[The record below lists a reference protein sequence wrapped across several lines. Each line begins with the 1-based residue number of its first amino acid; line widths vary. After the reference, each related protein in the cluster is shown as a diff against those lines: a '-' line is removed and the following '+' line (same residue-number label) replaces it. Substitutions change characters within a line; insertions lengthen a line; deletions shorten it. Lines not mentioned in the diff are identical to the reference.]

1 MKTLVLA
8 MAAILLALPSVSA
21 PLAEEGQDQ
30 LCETSQSETNAAR
43 EAFFFAFPLYE
54 MFRMRQRALLP
65 EGAQLNSLRHRTEL
79 SGLEDRY
86 ITTPNRDTL
95 YSQAWLDLAE
105 GPVRFSIPEM
115 GERYH
120 SAHLMNAFSDTFAVL
135 RNETPKTRAFLIA
148 GPEWQGEVGTNETLI
163 RSPTRDAWL
172 VLRTHV
178 KNDSDLAKAQRL
190 QLAYSLD
197 SDTGSAGDLAFE
209 GRIPP
214 LPDGKQFREVV
225 NAALARGPIPTAQK
239 DRLECMSATANDQ
252 IFLNDAGATEIPE
265 YPKLN
270 TFIGQFFA
278 ETQTAFEQS
287 GELVNGWRY
296 PPANI
301 GTFGT
306 DDVYRSAMALGGLA
320 ALPIEE
326 AISPMTNVDA
336 DDATLNGQSV
346 YRLNIPGDMPVDG
359 FWSLTLYES
368 DGAGRWFFYP
378 NEIDRYAI
386 SSASNDLHREEDGSI
401 VVEISNQERSS
412 SSNWLPAPNGAFR
425 LVFRAY
431 RPQKAFRNGE
441 FRLPPVERDQ
451 SNLRDPA
458 GNEVVN

>member
-8 MAAILLALPSVSA
+8 MAALLLALPSVSA
-21 PLAEEGQDQ
+21 PLAEEAQDQ
-30 LCETSQSETNAAR
+30 LCGTSQSETNAAR
-43 EAFFFAFPLYE
+43 AAFFFAFPLYE

-65 EGAQLNSLRHRTEL
+65 EGAQLNSLRHRREL

-95 YSQAWLDLAE
+95 YSQAWLDLAD

-115 GERYH
+115 GGRYH

-135 RNETPKTRAFLIA
+135 RNETPETRAFLIA
-148 GPEWQGEVGTNETLI
+148 GPEWQGEIGGDETLI

-178 KNDSDLAKAQRL
+178 KNDSDLAEVQRL
-190 QLAYSLD
+190 QLAYRLD
-197 SDTGSAGDLAFE
+197 SDNGSTDNLVFE
-209 GRIPP
+209 GRIAP
-214 LPDGKQFREVV
+214 LPDGKQFRDVV

-239 DRLECMSATANDQ
+239 VRLECMSATGNRQ
-252 IFLNDAGATEIPE
+252 VFLNDAGATELPE

-270 TFIGQFFA
+270 TLIGQFFS
-278 ETQTAFEQS
+278 ETQTAFEQA
-287 GELVNGWRY
+287 GVLVNGWRY

-306 DDVYRSAMALGGLA
+306 DDVYRSAMAMGGLA

-326 AISPMTNVDA
+326 AVNPMTNVDA
-336 DDATLNGQSV
+336 DGGTLNGRSA
-346 YRLNIPGDMPVDG
+346 YRLNIPGDIPVDG

-378 NEIDRYAI
+378 NEINRYAI
-386 SSASNDLHREEDGSI
+386 SSASNDLHREEDGTI
-401 VVEISNQERSS
+401 VVEISNEARSNS
-412 SSNWLPAPNGAFR
+412 ANWLPAPNGAFR

-431 RPQKAFRNGE
+431 RPQKAFRDGE
-441 FRLPPVERDQ
+441 FRLPPVERD
-451 SNLRDPA
+451 
-458 GNEVVN
+458 

>member
-8 MAAILLALPSVSA
+8 MAAFVLALPCVSA
-21 PLAEEGQDQ
+21 PLAEVGQDQ
-30 LCETSQSETNAAR
+30 LCGTSQSETNAAR

-65 EGAQLNSLRHRTEL
+65 EGAQLNSLRHRTEI
-79 SGLEDRY
+79 SGLKDRY
-86 ITTPNRDTL
+86 ITMPNRDTL
-95 YSQAWLDLAE
+95 YSQAWLDLAD
-105 GPVRFSIPEM
+105 GPVRLSIPEM

-135 RNETPKTRAFLIA
+135 RNETPKTRDFLIA

-178 KNDSDLAKAQRL
+178 KNDSDLAEVQRL

-197 SDTGSAGDLAFE
+197 SDNSSADDLAFE
-209 GRIPP
+209 GRIPT
-214 LPDGKQFREVV
+214 LPDGQQFREVV
-225 NAALARGPIPTAQK
+225 NAALARGPIPKAQK
-239 DRLECMSATANDQ
+239 ERLECMSAAGSGRTFSNE
-252 IFLNDAGATEIPE
+252 AGATEVPE
-265 YPKLN
+265 NPKLN
-270 TFIGQFFA
+270 TYIGQFYS
-278 ETQTAFEQS
+278 ETQTAFEQA
-287 GELVNGWRY
+287 GVLVNGWRY

-301 GTFGT
+301 GAFGT

-326 AISPMTNVDA
+326 AVNPMTNVGA
-336 DDATLNGQSV
+336 DGGTLNGQSA
-346 YRLNIPGDMPVDG
+346 YRLNIPGDIPVDG

-386 SSASNDLHREEDGSI
+386 NSASNDLHREEDGSI
-401 VVEISNQERSS
+401 VVEISNEERSNS
-412 SSNWLPAPNGAFR
+412 ANWLPAPSGAFR

-431 RPQKAFRNGE
+431 RPQQAFRDGE
-441 FRLPPVERDQ
+441 FRLPPIELD
-451 SNLRDPA
+451 
-458 GNEVVN
+458 